1 MARLNATF
9 ARFVTLWV
17 VAVHLVLLPALYF
30 GVGFVIRKSHEDLF
44 VQHARTFAR
53 ILADEFE
60 VGAALDSPDKTS
72 DLLDLAI
79 IHGEGMYAELVND
92 DHSIRSELGSPDIK
106 MVSRTD
112 FGFARG
118 GDEVYFVVLP
128 IEHAGRSAELRIGFD
143 ERPTKERIQL
153 ALNRMLMLLAIYLG
167 TAIAAAAYLSNR
179 LSRPIRRLQ
188 DVSRS
193 IASGDYARALI
204 VTTGILELH
213 DLAGDLEAMRREL
226 VGVNDHLQQKMREK
240 EISEAKRD
248 ELQKQL
254 RHRQRLETVGTLAG
268 GVAHEFNN
276 VLVPIILFTEMA
288 MADLPQGSTSHA
300 DLDRV
305 LASARR
311 AKNVVQKILTFSRV
325 LGDAALAPTDLRSVV
340 SESIALFSA
349 LAPSSIELRTDI
361 AEKLPLVRADATL
374 AGDVVMN
381 LCTNAFQAMQD
392 AKGIL
397 TVGLRSST
405 SGGPAA
411 SVPSVELWVSD
422 TGPGMEQRTLDRI
435 FEPFFTTRTVG
446 QGTGL
451 GLSVV
456 HGIVEIFGA
465 SITVE
470 TAIGVGTTFRIFFPA
485 LGAGH
490 DAADVPEN

>member
-9 ARFVTLWV
+9 SRFVTASV
-17 VAVHLVLLPALYF
+17 VAVHLLLLPALYF
-30 GVGFVIRKSHEDLF
+30 GVGYVIRKSHEDLF

-53 ILADEFE
+53 VLADEFE
-60 VGAALDSPDKTS
+60 VGAALDSAAQTS

-79 IHGEGMYAELVND
+79 IHGESRYAELAD
-92 DHSIRSELGSPDIK
+92 GTHSVRSALGSPVITAAR
-106 MVSRTD
+106 RTD
-112 FGFARG
+112 LSFAHG
-118 GDEVYFVVLP
+118 GDGIYFVVLP
-128 IEHAGRSAELRIGFD
+128 IEHGGHSAELRLGFD
-143 ERPTKERIQL
+143 ERPTQERIQL
-153 ALNRMLMLLAIYLG
+153 ALNRMLLLLAAYLCL
-167 TAIAAAAYLSNR
+167 AVIVAAYLSSR

-193 IASGDYARALI
+193 IASGEYSQALN
-204 VTTGILELH
+204 VSSGIRELH
-213 DLAGDLEAMRREL
+213 DLAEDLEAMRREL
-226 VGVNDHLQQKMREK
+226 VGVNDRLQQKMREK
-240 EISEAKRD
+240 EISEARRD

-288 MADLPQGSTSHA
+288 MADLPRDSTSHA

-325 LGDAALAPTDLRSVV
+325 LGDAELAPTDLRGVV
-340 SESIALFSA
+340 SESIGLFSA
-349 LAPSSIELRTDI
+349 LAPSSIEIRTDI
-361 AEKLPLVRADATL
+361 AESIPLVRADATL

-381 LCTNAFQAMQD
+381 LCANAFQAMQD

-397 TVGLRSST
+397 TVGLRSCMR
-405 SGGPAA
+405 GVAEA
-411 SVPSVELWVSD
+411 SVQTVELWVSD

-435 FEPFFTTRTVG
+435 FEPFFTTRAVG

-470 TAIGVGTTFRIFFPA
+470 TALGAGTTFRIFFPA
-485 LGAGH
+485 LGGAH
-490 DAADVPEN
+490 DEADVPED